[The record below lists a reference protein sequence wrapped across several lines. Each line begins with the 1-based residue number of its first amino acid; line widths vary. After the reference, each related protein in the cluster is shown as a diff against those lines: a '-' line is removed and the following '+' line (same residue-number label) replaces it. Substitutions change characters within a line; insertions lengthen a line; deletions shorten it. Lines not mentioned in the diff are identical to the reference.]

1 MKTFATFATVLSAA
15 AFALAIGSPSFA
27 QSSSPSASDSMH
39 QAGQDMKNA
48 GSDTMNAAENVGHGA
63 KTAVKDT
70 TITAKVKKDLHG
82 DDTTKAEK
90 IHVSTSAG
98 VVTLKGHVD
107 SQAASD
113 RAAQIAQTVE
123 GVKSVDN
130 KLAVAATSTSKM

>member
-1 MKTFATFATVLSAA
+1 MKKFATILSAA
-15 AFALAIGSPSFA
+15 AFALAIGGPSFA
-27 QSSSPSASDSMH
+27 QSTSPSASESMH
-39 QAGQDMKNA
+39 EAGQEMKNA

-82 DDTTKAEK
+82 DETTKAEK

-107 SQAASD
+107 SQAAAD
-113 RAAQIAQTVE
+113 RAVQIAQNVE

-130 KLAVAATSTSKM
+130 RLAIAGSASSRM

>member
-1 MKTFATFATVLSAA
+1 MKKFATILSAA
-15 AFALAIGSPSFA
+15 AFALAIGGPSFA
-27 QSSSPSASDSMH
+27 QSTSPSASESMH
-39 QAGQDMKNA
+39 EAGQEMKNA

-63 KTAVKDT
+63 KAAVKDT

-82 DDTTKAEK
+82 DETTKAEK

-107 SQAASD
+107 SQAAAD
-113 RAAQIAQTVE
+113 RAVQIAQNVE

-130 KLAVAATSTSKM
+130 RLAIAGSASSRM

>member
-1 MKTFATFATVLSAA
+1 MKKFATILSAA
-15 AFALAIGSPSFA
+15 AFALAIGGPSSFA
-27 QSSSPSASDSMH
+27 QSTSPSASESMH
-39 QAGQDMKNA
+39 EAGQEMKNA

-82 DDTTKAEK
+82 DETTKAEK

-107 SQAASD
+107 SQAAAD
-113 RAAQIAQTVE
+113 RAVQIAQNVE

-130 KLAVAATSTSKM
+130 RLAIAGSASSRM